1 MLGIDHI
8 VYGGVW
14 WFFNISI
21 AYCVYRVKSPSL
33 RLGKTPGRQAAV
45 PRRMD
50 AARRG
55 FFGCRWSGQH
65 FNLLDWNLI
74 NQAKHVIMS
83 KQAAQRKLSDFS
95 GKWTRFQI
103 CIAGKVQ
110 KAWQVPDDGEELQE
124 EVGLLRDWDGW
135 VSRPQVAPLTSHQN
149 RYWWTWFSFHFPA
162 IGVQQTLLF
171 CVKGDFG
178 KKHAVLKA
186 IRKPSSFAEQMWC
199 FFFFWEHLFP
209 QAPPEPEEDGL
220 DDEQREVDMEKEW
233 TCGYW
238 RYRSVD
244 LRFLCRALDSELS
257 SEKVPP
263 SFSLHFQ
270 EIKRRRSLY
279 AAETP

>member
-178 KKHAVLKA
+178 KKHVVLKA

-199 FFFFWEHLFP
+199 FFFFLGTLVSSGSTRTWRRWFGWWTTRGGHGKRMNLWILTVQVCWPKISLQGIGFWAFIWEGPTEFFP
-209 QAPPEPEEDGL
+209 A
-220 DDEQREVDMEKEW
+220 
-233 TCGYW
+233 
-238 RYRSVD
+238 
-244 LRFLCRALDSELS
+244 
-257 SEKVPP
+257 
-263 SFSLHFQ
+263 FS
-270 EIKRRRSLY
+270 RN
-279 AAETP
+279 